1 MNLLLDTHVLLW
13 ALADDP
19 ELAGDAR
26 EAIIDPSNLV
36 IVSAVSAWEI
46 VIKANLGKLRAPD
59 DLPMQ
64 LRRAAFEPLPVT
76 IEHAMAVGEL
86 PAHHADPFD
95 RLLVAQSRTEELTLV
110 TRDARI
116 LDYDVA
122 SLHA

>member
-13 ALADDP
+13 VLADDP
-19 ELAGDAR
+19 ELGADAR
-26 EAIIDPSNLV
+26 KAITDPSNLV
-36 IVSAVSAWEI
+36 LVSAVSAWEI

-59 DLPMQ
+59 DLPTQ
-64 LRRAAFEPLPVT
+64 LRRAALEPLPVT
-76 IEHAMAVGEL
+76 IEHAVAVGEL

-95 RLLVAQSRTEELTLV
+95 RLLIAQSRTEDLTLV

-116 LDYDVA
+116 LDYDVV